1 MNTEG
6 VLHHKIKFNDRV
18 YLVGD
23 IDELLAKRDKR
34 LDSIDK
40 TLSKKQD
47 LLVPGPGVDIKD
59 GKISITIASV
69 VPNVLKVKNINEGT
83 LSEGGNIEVDN
94 TYHVYFA
101 TVTSTSTESFTFKNL
116 ENLAG
121 DQAYSIEFWV
131 KISDPA
137 CRIVFT
143 NENIVNLSDPAD
155 FRVNTANQIAY
166 FAVRYFL
173 GKIYINKYFVG

>member
-6 VLHHKIKFNDRV
+6 VLHQKIKFNDRV

-34 LDSIDK
+34 LDDIDEA
-40 TLSKKQD
+40 LLKKQD

-116 ENLAG
+116 ETLAG

-155 FRVNTANQIAY
+155 FRVNKANQIAY